1 MEYKANEVKAGCF
14 VVFSILL
21 LVFFLI
27 IVSGMDLLK
36 KTNTYLTRFKYTSG
50 LEVGSLVRYGGMEV
64 GKVKEMHISPED
76 NSYIEFLIEVDAD
89 VPVKEDSK
97 VFITSIGI
105 MGEYYIEISTGS
117 SSAKRAEPGSLLHC
131 KEVTPLMMLTENV
144 DKLTDQLSETI
155 DGINQLLGQNN
166 QQEFHQILASFN
178 QLLNQNQQSV
188 TTMMENMNLVLAD
201 LHSMSSKLDKMVG
214 DNQDGI
220 STSISH
226 LEGTLEESKNAIKEF
241 QSTLTMLNGM
251 LASQNV
257 NYQDIME
264 NLNRTTQN
272 LDEFTR
278 LIKEKPWS
286 LIRKSAPAP
295 RKFEK

>member
-27 IVSGMDLLK
+27 VVSGMDLLK
-36 KTNTYLTRFKYTSG
+36 KTNTYLTHFKYTSG

-64 GKVKEMHISPED
+64 GKIKEMRISPED
-76 NSYIEFLIEVDAD
+76 DSYIEFLIEINAD
-89 VPVKEDSK
+89 VPVKQDSR

-117 SSAKRAEPGSLLHC
+117 PDAKRAKPGSLLNC

-144 DKLTDQLSETI
+144 DKLTNQLSETI
-155 DGINQLLGQNN
+155 DGINQLLGQDN
-166 QQEFHQILASFN
+166 QQEFHQILANFN
-178 QLLNQNQQSV
+178 QLLDQNQQSV
-188 TTMMENMNLVLAD
+188 SSMMENMNLVLAD

-214 DNQDGI
+214 DNQDEI

-226 LEGTLEESKNAIKEF
+226 LEGTLKESKNAIKEF
-241 QSTLTMLNGM
+241 QSTLTMFNGM
-251 LASQNV
+251 LSSQNV

-272 LDEFTR
+272 LDEFTK

-295 RKFEK
+295 REFEK